1 MPADGQNE
9 PALTGDEKQTADLFK
24 NSLLGWRER
33 FRAQRPEGPAEPV
46 APKKL
51 KPPKRRRNRGAARP
65 R

>member
-9 PALTGDEKQTADLFK
+9 HVLNGDEKQTAGLFK

-33 FRAQRPEGPAEPV
+33 YKAQRPEGRAEPV

-51 KPPKRRRNRGAARP
+51 KPPRRRKGAARSG
-65 R
+65 